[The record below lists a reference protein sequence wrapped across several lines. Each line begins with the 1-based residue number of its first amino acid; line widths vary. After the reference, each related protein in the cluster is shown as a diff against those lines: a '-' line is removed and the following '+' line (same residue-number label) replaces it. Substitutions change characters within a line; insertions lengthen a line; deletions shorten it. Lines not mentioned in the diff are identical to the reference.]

1 MRTKAA
7 EAIRTAVGTLFRLLP
22 LPAEP
27 GLRVF
32 GHPDGRSPVFVTAN
46 FDLTEKRVATYLRN
60 LDCYLLVAP
69 TRGINVWC
77 AAKGGNFTANSI
89 VSVVKTSRISD
100 MVTNRTLILPQLS
113 APGIDTRSVRKETG
127 WRCKFGPVYAKD
139 IPQYVASGFKK
150 TEAMRRVKWDLA
162 DRLDIGIGVSFPMF
176 LLILV
181 ILALFL
187 RAWLAEFVVLG
198 WGLLLLIY
206 GLYPLIPGRTGWRKL
221 LFLEASLAVGLLG
234 YSLLATTQS
243 WYIRDLFFMAM
254 GLVMVIGIDFGGGS
268 PFYKSDLDPLL
279 DKVGIRRFWSVGF
292 KGRSGIKG
300 EQLTLDQAR
309 CTACGIC
316 YDVCPRGVYAIE
328 RDGHK
333 RVMVKYEE
341 RCEAC
346 EACVLQCP
354 REAISLAT

>member
-1 MRTKAA
+1 MRTKAE
-7 EAIRTAVGTLFRLLP
+7 EAIRTAMGTLFRLLP

-32 GHPDGRSPVFVTAN
+32 GHPDGKSPVFVTAN

-69 TRGINVWC
+69 TGGINVWC
-77 AAKGGNFTANSI
+77 AAHGGSFTAHSI
-89 VSVVKTSRISD
+89 VSVVKTSGISD

-113 APGIDTRSVRKETG
+113 APGIDTRLVREETG

-150 TEAMRRVKWDLA
+150 TDDMRRVKWDLA
-162 DRLDIGIGVSFPMF
+162 DRLDTGIGVSFPFF

-181 ILALFL
+181 ALALFL
-187 RAWLAEFVVLG
+187 RAWLAEFVALG
-198 WGLLLLIY
+198 WGLLLLMY
-206 GLYPLIPGRTGWRKL
+206 GFYPFIPGRAGWRKL
-221 LFLEASLAVGLLG
+221 LFLEASLAAGLLG
-234 YSLLATTQS
+234 YSLLATPQS
-243 WYIRDLFFMAM
+243 WYIRGLFFMAM
-254 GLVMVIGIDFGGGS
+254 GLVMVIGIDFSGAS
-268 PFYKSDLDPLL
+268 PLYKSDLDPLL
-279 DKVGIRRFWSVGF
+279 DKIGIRRVGPVDF
-292 KGRSGIKG
+292 KGRSRIKV

-316 YDVCPRGVYAIE
+316 CDVCPRGVYETKRDE
-328 RDGHK
+328 RK
-333 RVMVKYEE
+333 RVMIKYRE

-354 REAISLAT
+354 RKAISLVA

>member
-1 MRTKAA
+1 
-7 EAIRTAVGTLFRLLP
+7 
-22 LPAEP
+22 
-27 GLRVF
+27 
-32 GHPDGRSPVFVTAN
+32 
-46 FDLTEKRVATYLRN
+46 

-69 TRGINVWC
+69 TGGINVWC
-77 AAKGGNFTANSI
+77 AAKGGSFTAHSI

-113 APGIDTRSVRKETG
+113 APGIDTRLVRKETG

-139 IPQYVASGFKK
+139 IPQYVANGLKK
-150 TEAMRRVKWDLA
+150 TDAMRRVKWDLA

-187 RAWLAEFVVLG
+187 KAWLAEFVVLE
-198 WGLLLLIY
+198 WGLLLLMY

-254 GLVMVIGIDFGGGS
+254 GLVMVIGIDFGGVS
-268 PFYKSDLDPLL
+268 PLYKSDLDPLL
-279 DKVGIRRFWSVGF
+279 DKIGIRRIGPVDF
-292 KGRSGIKG
+292 KGRARIKG
-300 EQLTLDQAR
+300 EELTLDQAR

-328 RDGHK
+328 RDEHK
-333 RVMVKYEE
+333 KVLIKYEE

-354 REAISLAT
+354 REAISFAT